1 MKLTWKVVLK
11 GMARLVLVVLGCV
24 IAGGMAYM
32 LLIKVLMAVHL
43 KALQ

>member
-11 GMARLVLVVLGCV
+11 GLARLVLVVLGCV
-24 IAGGMAYM
+24 VVGGVAYM